1 MEELATQAQ
10 PQSYKLNFHGNGM
23 EYFGI
28 VIVNWFLTVITLG
41 LYYPWAKAKQLQYIY
56 SSTELNE
63 DRFSFHGTGK
73 EMFKGFIKAII
84 IFGIIYGGSLIFIA
98 LEMPTVGILF
108 LYLSILAITPIAIHG
123 SYKYRMSR
131 TSWRGIR
138 FGYRGDRNELLKNF
152 AKWILLSIVTFG
164 FYGSWFAVNLRKYVL
179 GNIRFGS
186 IDFKYEANGGDYFL
200 LNLKGYFLTLLT
212 LGIYMFWWQKELF
225 EFYINNLSLNKDDQK
240 IELEST
246 ATGGGF
252 FSLMIVN
259 LLILVFTLGLGYAWI
274 QMRTMKFITDNIVLS
289 GDIDL
294 SAIHQTEESYKDATG
309 EDMSDM
315 LDINFIV

>member
-1 MEELATQAQ
+1 MEELSAVPTKK
-10 PQSYKLNFHGNGM
+10 SYNLMFHGNGM

-28 VIVNWFLTVITLG
+28 VIVNWFLTAITLG
-41 LYYPWAKAKQLQYIY
+41 FYYPWAKAKQLQYMY
-56 SSTELNE
+56 GSTELNN

-84 IFGIIYGGSLIFIA
+84 IFGIIYGIFWTLFV
-98 LEMPTVGILF
+98 LEMPNLGILF

-123 SYKYRMSR
+123 SYRYRMSR
-131 TSWRGIR
+131 SSWRGIR
-138 FGYRGDRNELLKNF
+138 FGYRGDRKELTINF
-152 AKWILLSIVTFG
+152 FKWLLFTILSIG
-164 FYGSWFAVNLRKYVL
+164 LYSSWFAVNLRKFIL
-179 GNIRFGS
+179 GNVKLGSIRFN
-186 IDFKYEANGGDYFL
+186 YEADGGDYFL
-200 LNLKGYFLTLLT
+200 LNLKGYFLTIIT

-225 EFYINNLSLNKDDQK
+225 EFYINNISLHKDEQK
-240 IELEST
+240 IELKST

-252 FSLMIVN
+252 FGLMFLN

-274 QMRTMKFITDNIVLS
+274 EMRTMKYITENIVLE

-294 SAIHQTEESYKDATG
+294 DTIQQTEESYNDATG
-309 EDMSDM
+309 DDMSDM